1 MINPNDLRLLA
12 HDCFDSLVKERSIN
26 EQLVSKLK
34 GDISH
39 YLATGTNNGLNE
51 ETLRL
56 IDSLIKYLDY
66 QLETRVQSVSV
77 EASHLTSI
85 YLLPLK
91 NYRHAQWL
99 KSLETSPTLQPPVVV
114 VRRRLRAIIRI
125 CLTQL

>member
-39 YLATGTNNGLNE
+39 YLSTGTNNGLNE

-66 QLETRVQSVSV
+66 QLETRVQSVSIEDV
-77 EASHLTSI
+77 TLNVDI
-85 YLLPLK
+85 C
-91 NYRHAQWL
+91 
-99 KSLETSPTLQPPVVV
+99 SPPEKL
-114 VRRRLRAIIRI
+114 
-125 CLTQL
+125 

>member
-77 EASHLTSI
+77 EDVTLNVEI
-85 YLLPLK
+85 
-91 NYRHAQWL
+91 
-99 KSLETSPTLQPPVVV
+99 SPPPKK
-114 VRRRLRAIIRI
+114 L
-125 CLTQL
+125 